1 MFYEVGKNKLKRR
14 IFQRMLLIFS
24 LTSLFTVGLLLFFI
38 SRYYTNIKVDAV
50 LQETKAV
57 SEAQLVAVDRKEAA
71 LVGMTQEIYKNS
83 DLMNDVQIAMTH
95 DYAEYVKRNIDNY
108 YAQQGFYSVD
118 LQSFLRSYFTYDD
131 DVIAVQLVS
140 ADKEFTYTF
149 PTNYG
154 KWQPI
159 YEKYGEKK
167 LLQTVSRKENVFK
180 LDESLVF
187 KQVINDPST
196 LQPLGT
202 VLMYTDK
209 DFLSKLI
216 PKTKEAT
223 TFAIMN
229 SANESIYS
237 NHPLP
242 DLTTSDLE
250 QGYKSGSGYIEQVE
264 QKASGVSGQII
275 VPESQIGGIPVLQW
289 ILFGVGVLLVII
301 SIAINFFIS
310 KRYSKRIEVI
320 IDGMDQMEKGELK
333 AKLPVD
339 EREDELTLISQSFNK
354 MGASLNDYIKQVYTL
369 EIEEQKAQLKALQG
383 QVEPHFLYNSLE
395 AIRMNARLEG
405 AKVTSNMI
413 YHLSTLLRYTAD
425 NIEMVTLADEV
436 NYVRQYLQFME
447 LRYQQEVPFFLEV
460 EEPILEHP
468 FLKFTLQ
475 PLVENFF
482 KYARH
487 EDKRTSLTFSAKRD
501 GDVLEVRMRDDGLG
515 ITNDKMHQIERD
527 LADEKGEPGRI
538 GLVNI
543 HRRIQLYF
551 GEQYGLA
558 ITSIEGEGTEVILR
572 VPYTSEGRKNYVENA
587 FSR

>member
-1 MFYEVGKNKLKRR
+1 MSTNKRKRR

-57 SEAQLVAVDRKEAA
+57 SEAQLVAVDRKATA
-71 LVGMTQEIYKNS
+71 LVAMTQEIYKNS

-95 DYAEYVKRNIDNY
+95 DYADYIRQNIDNY
-108 YAQQGFYSVD
+108 YAKQGFYSVD

-159 YEKYGEKK
+159 FEKYGEKK
-167 LLQTVSRKENVFK
+167 LLQAVSRKNDIFR
-180 LDESLVF
+180 LNSSLVF

-202 VLMYTDK
+202 VLMYTDPK
-209 DFLSKLI
+209 FLSNLI
-216 PKTKEAT
+216 PKAKEAT
-223 TFAIMN
+223 TFAVMN
-229 SANESIYS
+229 NEKERLYS
-237 NHPLP
+237 NHKLP
-242 DLTTSDLE
+242 DITATNAKNAYR
-250 QGYKSGSGYIEQVE
+250 QGSGYLQTTEQ
-264 QKASGVSGQII
+264 QASGVFGQVV

-289 ILFGVGVLLVII
+289 TLFGVGVGLVLI

-310 KRYSKRIEVI
+310 RRYSHRIQVI
-320 IDGMDQMEKGELK
+320 IDGMDQMEKGELR

-354 MGASLNDYIKQVYTL
+354 MGDSLNDYIKQVYTL

-395 AIRMNARLEG
+395 AIRMHARLEG

-436 NYVRQYLQFME
+436 GYVRQYLQFME

-460 EEPILEHP
+460 EEPLLEHP

-487 EDKRTSLTFSAKRD
+487 EEKRTSLTFSAKRVGD
-501 GDVLEVRMRDDGLG
+501 GLEVKMRDDGLG
-515 ITNDKMHQIERD
+515 ITDEKMRQIQGN
-527 LADEKGEPGRI
+527 LAGEKGEQGHI

-551 GEQYGLA
+551 GERYGLE
-558 ITSIEGEGTEVILR
+558 ITSARGQGTEVTLR
-572 VPYTSEGRKNYVENA
+572 VPYTSEGRKDYVENA

>member
-1 MFYEVGKNKLKRR
+1 
-14 IFQRMLLIFS
+14 MLLIFS

-38 SRYYTNIKVDAV
+38 SKYYTNIKVDAV

-57 SEAQLVAVDRKEAA
+57 SESQLVAVDRKEAA
-71 LVGMTQEIYKNS
+71 LVAMTQEIYKNS

-95 DYAEYVKRNIDNY
+95 DYADYIRQNIDNY
-108 YAQQGFYSVD
+108 YARQGFYSVD
-118 LQSFLRSYFTYDD
+118 LQSFLRSYFTYDE

-140 ADKEFTYTF
+140 GDKEFTYTF

-154 KWQPI
+154 KWQPFF
-159 YEKYGEKK
+159 EKYGEKK
-167 LLQTVSRKENVFK
+167 LLQSISRKENVFR
-180 LDESLVF
+180 LGESLVF

-202 VLMYTDK
+202 VLMYTDPG
-209 DFLSKLI
+209 FLGDLI
-216 PKTKEAT
+216 PNNKSAS
-223 TFAIMN
+223 TFAVLN
-229 SANESIYS
+229 REKATLYS
-237 NHPLP
+237 NHTLP
-242 DLTTSDLE
+242 DIKSENMENGYRHGSSYIQTTEE
-250 QGYKSGSGYIEQVE
+250 Q
-264 QKASGVSGQII
+264 ASGVFGQVVI
-275 VPESQIGGIPVLQW
+275 PESQIGGIPVLQW
-289 ILFGVGVLLVII
+289 TLFGVGVGLVLI
-301 SIAINFFIS
+301 SIAVNFFIS
-310 KRYSKRIEVI
+310 RRYSNRIQVI
-320 IDGMDQMEKGELK
+320 IDGMDQMEKGELR

-354 MGASLNDYIKQVYTL
+354 MGDSLNDYIKQVYTL

-395 AIRMNARLEG
+395 AIRMHARLEG

-460 EEPILEHP
+460 EEPLLEHP

-487 EDKRTSLTFSAKRD
+487 EEKRTSLTFSAKRV
-501 GDVLEVRMRDDGLG
+501 GGVLEVRMRDDGLG
-515 ITNDKMHQIERD
+515 ITEDKMREIQSD
-527 LADEKGEPGRI
+527 LADEKSEQGRI

-558 ITSIEGEGTEVILR
+558 ITSIEGQGTEVTLR
-572 VPYTSEGRKNYVENA
+572 VPYTSQGRKNYVENA

>member
-1 MFYEVGKNKLKRR
+1 M
-14 IFQRMLLIFS
+14 
-24 LTSLFTVGLLLFFI
+24 
-38 SRYYTNIKVDAV
+38 
-50 LQETKAV
+50 
-57 SEAQLVAVDRKEAA
+57 
-71 LVGMTQEIYKNS
+71 
-83 DLMNDVQIAMTH
+83 
-95 DYAEYVKRNIDNY
+95 
-108 YAQQGFYSVD
+108 
-118 LQSFLRSYFTYDD
+118 
-131 DVIAVQLVS
+131 QLVS

-159 YEKYGEKK
+159 FEKYGEKK
-167 LLQTVSRKENVFK
+167 LLQNVSHKENVFR
-180 LDESLVF
+180 LGESLVF

-202 VLMYTDK
+202 VLMYADPE
-209 DFLSKLI
+209 FLGDLI
-216 PKTKEAT
+216 PKAKTES
-223 TFAIMN
+223 TFAVHN
-229 SANESIYS
+229 RAKETLYS
-237 NHPLP
+237 NHTLP
-242 DLTTSDLE
+242 DITPEDAE
-250 QGYKSGSGYIEQVE
+250 NGYRRGSGYIQTTEEQ
-264 QKASGVSGQII
+264 ASGVFGQVII
-275 VPESQIGGIPVLQW
+275 PESQIGGIPVLQW
-289 ILFGVGVLLVII
+289 TLFGVGVGLVLI

-310 KRYSKRIEVI
+310 KRYSNRIQVI
-320 IDGMDQMEKGELK
+320 INGMDQMEKGELR

-354 MGASLNDYIKQVYTL
+354 MGDSLNDYIKQVYTL

-395 AIRMNARLEG
+395 AIRMHARLEG

-436 NYVRQYLQFME
+436 GYVRQYLQFME

-460 EEPILEHP
+460 EEPLLEHP

-487 EDKRTSLTFSAKRD
+487 EEKRTSLTFSAKRV
-501 GDVLEVRMRDDGLG
+501 GDVLKVRMRDDGLG
-515 ITNDKMHQIERD
+515 ITDDKMREIQSD
-527 LADEKGEPGRI
+527 LVGEKGEQGRI

-558 ITSIEGEGTEVILR
+558 ITSIEGQGTEVTLR
-572 VPYTSEGRKNYVENA
+572 VPYTSQGRKNYVENA

>member
-1 MFYEVGKNKLKRR
+1 MSANKRKRR

-38 SRYYTNIKVDAV
+38 SKYYTNIKVDAV

-57 SEAQLVAVDRKEAA
+57 SESQLVAVDRKEAA
-71 LVGMTQEIYKNS
+71 LVAMTQEIYKNS

-95 DYAEYVKRNIDNY
+95 DYADYIRQNIDNY
-108 YAQQGFYSVD
+108 YARQGFYSVD
-118 LQSFLRSYFTYDD
+118 LQSFLRSYFTYDE

-140 ADKEFTYTF
+140 GDKEFTYTF

-154 KWQPI
+154 KWQPFF
-159 YEKYGEKK
+159 EKYGEKK
-167 LLQTVSRKENVFK
+167 LLQSISRKENVFR
-180 LDESLVF
+180 LGESLVF

-202 VLMYTDK
+202 VLMYTDPG
-209 DFLSKLI
+209 FLGDLI
-216 PKTKEAT
+216 PNNKSAS
-223 TFAIMN
+223 TFAVLN
-229 SANESIYS
+229 REKATLYS
-237 NHPLP
+237 NHTLP
-242 DLTTSDLE
+242 DIKSENMENGYRHGSSYIQTTEE
-250 QGYKSGSGYIEQVE
+250 Q
-264 QKASGVSGQII
+264 ASGVFGQVVI
-275 VPESQIGGIPVLQW
+275 PESQIGGIPVLQW
-289 ILFGVGVLLVII
+289 TLFGVGVGLVLI
-301 SIAINFFIS
+301 SIAVNFFIS
-310 KRYSKRIEVI
+310 RRYSNRIQVI
-320 IDGMDQMEKGELK
+320 IDGMDQMEKGELR

-354 MGASLNDYIKQVYTL
+354 MGDSLNDYIKQVYTL

-395 AIRMNARLEG
+395 AIRMHARLEG

-460 EEPILEHP
+460 EEPLLEHP

-487 EDKRTSLTFSAKRD
+487 EEKRTSLTFSAKRV
-501 GDVLEVRMRDDGLG
+501 GGVLEVRMRDDGLG
-515 ITNDKMHQIERD
+515 ITEDKMREIQSD
-527 LADEKGEPGRI
+527 LADEKSEQGRI

-558 ITSIEGEGTEVILR
+558 ITSIEGQGTEVTLR
-572 VPYTSEGRKNYVENA
+572 VPYTSQGRKNYVENA

>member
-1 MFYEVGKNKLKRR
+1 
-14 IFQRMLLIFS
+14 MLLIFS

-38 SRYYTNIKVDAV
+38 SKYYTNIKVDAV

-57 SEAQLVAVDRKEAA
+57 SESQLVAVDRKEAA
-71 LVGMTQEIYKNS
+71 LVAMTQEIYKNS

-95 DYAEYVKRNIDNY
+95 DYADYIQQNIDNY
-108 YAQQGFYSVD
+108 YERQGFYSVD

-159 YEKYGEKK
+159 FEKYGEKK
-167 LLQTVSRKENVFK
+167 LLQSISRKENVFR
-180 LDESLVF
+180 LGESLVF

-202 VLMYTDK
+202 VLMYADPA
-209 DFLSKLI
+209 FLGNLI
-216 PKTKEAT
+216 PKAKSKS
-223 TFAIMN
+223 TFAVLN
-229 SANESIYS
+229 REKETLYS
-237 NHPLP
+237 NHTLP
-242 DLTTSDLE
+242 SITSDNTAK
-250 QGYKSGSGYIEQVE
+250 GYRHGSGYIQTTEEQ
-264 QKASGVSGQII
+264 ASGVFGQVVIS
-275 VPESQIGGIPVLQW
+275 ESQIGGIPVLQW
-289 ILFGVGVLLVII
+289 TLFGVGVGLVLI

-310 KRYSKRIEVI
+310 RRYSNRIQVI
-320 IDGMDQMEKGELK
+320 IDGMDQMEKGELR

-354 MGASLNDYIKQVYTL
+354 MGDSLNDYIKQVYTL

-395 AIRMNARLEG
+395 AIRMHARLEG

-460 EEPILEHP
+460 EEPLLEHP

-487 EDKRTSLTFSAKRD
+487 EEKRTSLTFSARRV
-501 GDVLEVRMRDDGLG
+501 GDVLEVKMRDDGLG
-515 ITNDKMHQIERD
+515 ITDDKMREIQSD
-527 LADEKGEPGRI
+527 LSGEKGEQGRI

-558 ITSIEGEGTEVILR
+558 ITSIKGQGTEVTLR
-572 VPYTSEGRKNYVENA
+572 VPYTSQGRKNYVENA

>member
-1 MFYEVGKNKLKRR
+1 MSANKLKRR

-38 SRYYTNIKVDAV
+38 SKYYTNIKVDAV
-50 LQETKAV
+50 LQETKTV
-57 SEAQLVAVDRKEAA
+57 SESQLVAVGRKEAA
-71 LVGMTQEIYKNS
+71 LVAMTQEIYKNS
-83 DLMNDVQIAMTH
+83 ELMNDVQVAMTH
-95 DYAEYVKRNIDNY
+95 DYADYIRQNIDNY
-108 YAQQGFYSVD
+108 YEKQGFYSVD

-159 YEKYGEKK
+159 YEKYGEQK
-167 LLQTVSRKENVFK
+167 LLQSASKKENVFRVG
-180 LDESLVF
+180 SSVVF
-187 KQVINDPST
+187 KQIINDPST

-202 VLMYTDK
+202 VLMYADPE
-209 DFLSKLI
+209 FLGELI
-216 PKTKEAT
+216 PKAKSAS
-223 TFAIMN
+223 TFAVLN
-229 SANESIYS
+229 RVKTVLYS
-237 NHPLP
+237 NHSLP
-242 DLTTSDLE
+242 DITSANIE
-250 QGYKSGSGYIEQVE
+250 NGYRYDSGYIQTTEEQ
-264 QKASGVSGQII
+264 ASGVFGQVI
-275 VPESQIGGIPVLQW
+275 VPENQIGGIPVLQW
-289 ILFGVGVLLVII
+289 TLFGIGVILVLI

-310 KRYSKRIEVI
+310 RRYSNRIQVI
-320 IDGMDQMEKGELK
+320 IDGMDQMEKGELH

-354 MGASLNDYIKQVYTL
+354 MGDSLNDYIKQVYTL

-395 AIRMNARLEG
+395 AIRMHARLEG

-460 EEPILEHP
+460 EEPLLEHP

-487 EDKRTSLTFSAKRD
+487 EEKRTSLTFSVKRLD
-501 GDVLEVRMRDDGLG
+501 DILEVKMRDDGRG
-515 ITNDKMHQIERD
+515 ISADKMRQIKKD
-527 LADEKGEPGRI
+527 LASEKGEQGRI

-551 GEQYGLA
+551 GEQYGLT
-558 ITSIEGEGTEVILR
+558 ITSIKGQGTEVMLC
-572 VPYTSEGRKNYVENA
+572 VPYTSEGRRNYVENA

>member
-1 MFYEVGKNKLKRR
+1 MSANKRKRR

-38 SRYYTNIKVDAV
+38 SKYYTNIKVDAV

-57 SEAQLVAVDRKEAA
+57 SESQLVAVDRKEAA
-71 LVGMTQEIYKNS
+71 LVAMTQEIYKNS

-95 DYAEYVKRNIDNY
+95 DYADYIRQNIDNY
-108 YAQQGFYSVD
+108 YARQGFYSVD
-118 LQSFLRSYFTYDD
+118 LQSFLRSYFTYDE

-154 KWQPI
+154 KWQPFF
-159 YEKYGEKK
+159 EKYGEKK
-167 LLQTVSRKENVFK
+167 LLQSISRKENVFR
-180 LDESLVF
+180 LGESLVF

-202 VLMYTDK
+202 VLMYTDPG
-209 DFLSKLI
+209 FLGDLI
-216 PKTKEAT
+216 PNTKSAS
-223 TFAIMN
+223 TFAVLN
-229 SANESIYS
+229 REKATLYS
-237 NHPLP
+237 NHALP
-242 DLTTSDLE
+242 DITSE
-250 QGYKSGSGYIEQVE
+250 NMENGYRHGSGYIQTTEEQ
-264 QKASGVSGQII
+264 ASGVFGQVVI
-275 VPESQIGGIPVLQW
+275 PESQIGGIPVLQW
-289 ILFGVGVLLVII
+289 TLFGVGVGLVLI

-310 KRYSKRIEVI
+310 RRYSNRIQVI
-320 IDGMDQMEKGELK
+320 IDGMDQMEKGELR

-354 MGASLNDYIKQVYTL
+354 MGDSLNDYIKQVYTL

-395 AIRMNARLEG
+395 AIRMHARLEG

-460 EEPILEHP
+460 EEPLLEHP

-487 EDKRTSLTFSAKRD
+487 EEKRTSLTFSAKRV
-501 GDVLEVRMRDDGLG
+501 GGVLEVRMRDDGLG
-515 ITNDKMHQIERD
+515 ITDDKMRQIQSD
-527 LADEKGEPGRI
+527 LADEKSEQGRI

-558 ITSIEGEGTEVILR
+558 ITSIEGQGTEVTLR
-572 VPYTSEGRKNYVENA
+572 VPYTSQGRKNYVENA

>member
-1 MFYEVGKNKLKRR
+1 
-14 IFQRMLLIFS
+14 MLLIFS

-38 SRYYTNIKVDAV
+38 SKYYTNIKVDAV

-57 SEAQLVAVDRKEAA
+57 SESQLVAVNRKEAA
-71 LVGMTQEIYKNS
+71 LVAMTQEIYKNS
-83 DLMNDVQIAMTH
+83 ELMNDVQVAMTH
-95 DYAEYVKRNIDNY
+95 DYADYIQQNIDNY
-108 YAQQGFYSVD
+108 YAKQGFYSVD

-140 ADKEFTYTF
+140 SDKEFTYTF
-149 PTNYG
+149 PVNYG

-159 YEKYGEKK
+159 YEKYGEQR
-167 LLQTVSRKENVFK
+167 LLQSVSQKENVFRVG
-180 LDESLVF
+180 SSIVF
-187 KQVINDPST
+187 KQVVNDPST

-202 VLMYTDK
+202 VLMYADPA
-209 DFLSKLI
+209 FLRGLI
-216 PKTKEAT
+216 PKAKSAS
-223 TFAIMN
+223 TFAVLN
-229 SANESIYS
+229 RSKTALYS
-237 NHPLP
+237 NHTLP
-242 DLTTSDLE
+242 NITSANMENDYLHNN
-250 QGYKSGSGYIEQVE
+250 GYIQTTEEQ
-264 QKASGVSGQII
+264 ASGVFGKVI

-289 ILFGVGVLLVII
+289 TLFGVGVILVLI
-301 SIAINFFIS
+301 SIAVNFFIS
-310 KRYSKRIEVI
+310 RRYSNRIQVI
-320 IDGMDQMEKGELK
+320 IDGMDQMEKGELH

-354 MGASLNDYIKQVYTL
+354 MGDSLNDYIKQVYTL
-369 EIEEQKAQLKALQG
+369 KIEEQKAQLKALQG

-395 AIRMNARLEG
+395 AIRMHARLEG

-460 EEPILEHP
+460 EEPLLEHP

-487 EDKRTSLTFSAKRD
+487 EEKRTSLTFSVKRI
-501 GDVLEVRMRDDGLG
+501 GDTLEVKMRDDGRG
-515 ITNDKMHQIERD
+515 ITEDKMRQIKND
-527 LADEKGEPGRI
+527 LAGEKGEQGRI

-558 ITSIEGEGTEVILR
+558 ITSIKGQGTEVMLR

>member
-1 MFYEVGKNKLKRR
+1 M
-14 IFQRMLLIFS
+14 
-24 LTSLFTVGLLLFFI
+24 
-38 SRYYTNIKVDAV
+38 

-57 SEAQLVAVDRKEAA
+57 SESQLVAVNRKEAA
-71 LVGMTQEIYKNS
+71 LVAMTQEIYKNS
-83 DLMNDVQIAMTH
+83 ELMNDVQVAMTH
-95 DYAEYVKRNIDNY
+95 DYADYIQQNIDNY
-108 YAQQGFYSVD
+108 YAKQGFYSVD

-140 ADKEFTYTF
+140 SDKEFTYTF
-149 PTNYG
+149 PVNYG

-159 YEKYGEKK
+159 YEKYGEQR
-167 LLQTVSRKENVFK
+167 LLQSVSQKENVFRVG
-180 LDESLVF
+180 SSIVF
-187 KQVINDPST
+187 KQVVNDPST

-202 VLMYTDK
+202 VLMYADPA
-209 DFLSKLI
+209 FLRGLI
-216 PKTKEAT
+216 PKAKSAS
-223 TFAIMN
+223 TFAVLN
-229 SANESIYS
+229 RSKTALYS
-237 NHPLP
+237 NHTLP
-242 DLTTSDLE
+242 NITSANMENDYLHNN
-250 QGYKSGSGYIEQVE
+250 GYIQTTEEQ
-264 QKASGVSGQII
+264 ASGVFGKVI

-289 ILFGVGVLLVII
+289 TLFGVGVILVLI
-301 SIAINFFIS
+301 SIAVNFFIS
-310 KRYSKRIEVI
+310 RRYSNRIQVI
-320 IDGMDQMEKGELK
+320 IDGMDQMEKGELH

-354 MGASLNDYIKQVYTL
+354 MGDSLNDYIKQVYTL
-369 EIEEQKAQLKALQG
+369 KIEEQKAQLKALQG

-395 AIRMNARLEG
+395 AIRMHARLEG

-460 EEPILEHP
+460 EEPLLEHP

-487 EDKRTSLTFSAKRD
+487 EEKRTSLTFSVKRI
-501 GDVLEVRMRDDGLG
+501 GDTLEVKMRDDGRG
-515 ITNDKMHQIERD
+515 ITEDKMRQIKND
-527 LADEKGEPGRI
+527 LAGEKGEQGRI

-558 ITSIEGEGTEVILR
+558 ITSIKGQGTEVMLR

>member
-1 MFYEVGKNKLKRR
+1 MSAHKLKRR

-38 SRYYTNIKVDAV
+38 SKYYTNIKVDAV
-50 LQETKAV
+50 LQETKTV
-57 SEAQLVAVDRKEAA
+57 SESQLVAVGRKEAA
-71 LVGMTQEIYKNS
+71 LVAMTQEIYKNS
-83 DLMNDVQIAMTH
+83 ELMNDVQVAMTH
-95 DYAEYVKRNIDNY
+95 DYADYIRQNIDNY
-108 YAQQGFYSVD
+108 YEKQGFYSVD

-159 YEKYGEKK
+159 YEKYGEQK
-167 LLQTVSRKENVFK
+167 LLQSASKKENVFRVG
-180 LDESLVF
+180 SSVVF
-187 KQVINDPST
+187 KQIINDPST

-202 VLMYTDK
+202 VLMYADPE
-209 DFLSKLI
+209 FLGELI
-216 PKTKEAT
+216 PKAKSAS
-223 TFAIMN
+223 TFAVLN
-229 SANESIYS
+229 RVKTVLYS
-237 NHPLP
+237 NHSLP
-242 DLTTSDLE
+242 DITSANIE
-250 QGYKSGSGYIEQVE
+250 NGYRYDSGYIQTTEEQ
-264 QKASGVSGQII
+264 ASGVFGQVI
-275 VPESQIGGIPVLQW
+275 VPENQIGGIPVLQW
-289 ILFGVGVLLVII
+289 TLFGIGVILVLI

-310 KRYSKRIEVI
+310 RRYSNRIQVI
-320 IDGMDQMEKGELK
+320 IDGMDQMEKGELH

-354 MGASLNDYIKQVYTL
+354 MGDSLNDYIKQVYTL

-395 AIRMNARLEG
+395 AIRMHARLEG

-460 EEPILEHP
+460 EEPLLEHP

-487 EDKRTSLTFSAKRD
+487 EEKRTSLTFSVKRLD
-501 GDVLEVRMRDDGLG
+501 DILEVKMRDDGRG
-515 ITNDKMHQIERD
+515 ISADKMRQIKKR
-527 LADEKGEPGRI
+527 
-538 GLVNI
+538 
-543 HRRIQLYF
+543 F
-551 GEQYGLA
+551 
-558 ITSIEGEGTEVILR
+558 
-572 VPYTSEGRKNYVENA
+572 SE
-587 FSR
+587 

>member
-1 MFYEVGKNKLKRR
+1 MSTNKRKRR

-57 SEAQLVAVDRKEAA
+57 SEAQLVAVDRKATA
-71 LVGMTQEIYKNS
+71 LVAMTQEIYKNS

-95 DYAEYVKRNIDNY
+95 DYADYIRQNIDNY
-108 YAQQGFYSVD
+108 YAKQGFYSVD

-140 ADKEFTYTF
+140 VDKEFTYTF
-149 PTNYG
+149 PVNYG

-159 YEKYGEKK
+159 FEKYGEKK
-167 LLQTVSRKENVFK
+167 LLQAVSRKNDIFR
-180 LDESLVF
+180 LSSSLVF

-202 VLMYTDK
+202 VLMYTDPE
-209 DFLSKLI
+209 FLGDLI
-216 PKTKEAT
+216 PKAKAAT
-223 TFAIMN
+223 TFSVTN
-229 SANESIYS
+229 NKKGLLYS
-237 NHPLP
+237 NHKLP
-242 DLTTSDLE
+242 DITETNAE
-250 QGYKSGSGYIEQVE
+250 NGYQQGSGYLQTTEQ
-264 QKASGVSGQII
+264 QTPGVFGQVI
-275 VPESQIGGIPVLQW
+275 VPENQIGGIPALQW
-289 ILFGVGVLLVII
+289 TLFGIGVGLVLLSV
-301 SIAINFFIS
+301 AINSFIS
-310 KRYSKRIEVI
+310 RRYSNRIQVI
-320 IDGMDQMEKGELK
+320 IDGMDQMEKGLLG
-333 AKLPVD
+333 AKLPVA

-354 MGASLNDYIKQVYTL
+354 MGDSLGDYIKQVYTL

-395 AIRMNARLEG
+395 AIRMHARLEG

-436 NYVRQYLQFME
+436 GYVRQYLQFME
-447 LRYQQEVPFFLEV
+447 LRYQQEVPFLLEV
-460 EEPILEHP
+460 EEPMLEHP

-487 EDKRTSLTFSAKRD
+487 EDKRTSLIFGAERV
-501 GDVLEVRMRDDGLG
+501 GDTLEVRMRDDGRG
-515 ITNDKMHQIERD
+515 IPADKMCQIKAD
-527 LADEKGEPGRI
+527 LASEKGEQGRI

-551 GEQYGLA
+551 GEQYGLE
-558 ITSIEGEGTEVILR
+558 ITSTRGRGTEVILR
-572 VPYTSEGRKNYVENA
+572 VPYTSQGRKNYVENA

>member
-1 MFYEVGKNKLKRR
+1 MSANKLKRR

-38 SRYYTNIKVDAV
+38 SKYYTNIKVDAV

-57 SEAQLVAVDRKEAA
+57 SESQLVAVNRKEAA
-71 LVGMTQEIYKNS
+71 LVAMTQEIYKNS
-83 DLMNDVQIAMTH
+83 ELMNDVQVAMTH
-95 DYAEYVKRNIDNY
+95 DYADYIQQNIDNY
-108 YAQQGFYSVD
+108 YAKQGFYSVD

-140 ADKEFTYTF
+140 SDKEFTYTF
-149 PTNYG
+149 PVNYG

-159 YEKYGEKK
+159 YEKYGEQR
-167 LLQTVSRKENVFK
+167 LLQSVSQKENVFRVG
-180 LDESLVF
+180 SSIVF
-187 KQVINDPST
+187 KQVVNDPST

-202 VLMYTDK
+202 VLMYADPA
-209 DFLSKLI
+209 FLRGLI
-216 PKTKEAT
+216 PKAKSAS
-223 TFAIMN
+223 TFAVLN
-229 SANESIYS
+229 RSKTALYS
-237 NHPLP
+237 NHTLP
-242 DLTTSDLE
+242 NITSANMENDYLHNN
-250 QGYKSGSGYIEQVE
+250 GYIQTTEEQ
-264 QKASGVSGQII
+264 ASGVFGKVI

-289 ILFGVGVLLVII
+289 TLFGVGVILVLI
-301 SIAINFFIS
+301 SIAVNFFIS
-310 KRYSKRIEVI
+310 RRYSNRIQVI
-320 IDGMDQMEKGELK
+320 IDGMDQMEKGELH

-354 MGASLNDYIKQVYTL
+354 MGDSLNDYIKQVYTL
-369 EIEEQKAQLKALQG
+369 KIEEQKAQLKALQG

-395 AIRMNARLEG
+395 AIRMHARLEG

-460 EEPILEHP
+460 EEPLLEHP

-487 EDKRTSLTFSAKRD
+487 EEKRTSLTFSVKRI
-501 GDVLEVRMRDDGLG
+501 GDTLEVKMRDDGRG
-515 ITNDKMHQIERD
+515 ITEDKMRQIKND
-527 LADEKGEPGRI
+527 LAGEKGEQGRI

-558 ITSIEGEGTEVILR
+558 ITSIKGQGTEVMLR

>member
-1 MFYEVGKNKLKRR
+1 MSANKRKRR
-14 IFQRMLLIFS
+14 IFQRMLLVFS

-38 SRYYTNIKVDAV
+38 SKYYTNIKVDAV

-57 SEAQLVAVDRKEAA
+57 SESQVIAVDRKEQA

-95 DYAEYVKRNIDNY
+95 DYADYIQKNIDNY
-108 YAQQGFYSVD
+108 YAKQGFYSVD

-149 PTNYG
+149 PTNYS
-154 KWQPI
+154 KWQPLF
-159 YEKYGEKK
+159 EKYGEQK
-167 LLQTVSRKENVFK
+167 LLQAVSRKENIFR
-180 LDESLVF
+180 LDASIVF
-187 KQVINDPST
+187 KQVVNDPST

-202 VLMYTDK
+202 VLMYTDES
-209 DFLSKLI
+209 FLANLI
-216 PKTKEAT
+216 PKAKQAS

-229 SANESIYS
+229 SSDERLYS
-237 NHPLP
+237 NHLLP
-242 DLTTSDLE
+242 DITNADQE
-250 QGYKSGSGYIEQVE
+250 KGYRSGSGYLETAEPQESGAFGQV
-264 QKASGVSGQII
+264 I

-289 ILFGVGVLLVII
+289 TLFGIGVGLVLI

-310 KRYSKRIEVI
+310 RRYSNRIQVI
-320 IDGMDQMEKGELK
+320 VDGMDQMEKGGLD

-354 MGASLNDYIKQVYTL
+354 MGDSLNDYIKQVYTL

-436 NYVRQYLQFME
+436 GYVRQYLQFME

-460 EEPILEHP
+460 DEPLLEHP

-487 EDKRTSLTFSAKRD
+487 DDRRTSLTFSAKRV
-501 GDVLEVRMRDDGLG
+501 GDVLEVRMRDDGKG
-515 ITNDKMHQIERD
+515 ITEQKMMQIKAD
-527 LADEKGEPGRI
+527 LGGEQQGRI

-551 GEQYGLA
+551 GEQYGLE
-558 ITSIEGEGTEVILR
+558 ITSIQNQGTEVVLR
-572 VPYTSEGRKNYVENA
+572 VPYTSDGRKNYVENA